1 MSDFQSQINKLVGEF
16 VTQVTALAR
25 QAAMDTLTTALGA
38 AAAKRKGGAG
48 AGPSL
53 AMPAAGRIAPAGGG
67 KRTKGA
73 KRPQA
78 EIEST
83 QQAVLEFIAKNPG
96 LRIEQINKE
105 LGTQTRDLQLPLRKL
120 IAAGSIRTEGE
131 KRATT
136 YYAGEG
142 KPARAASAAPSGPRR
157 RKKK

>member
-38 AAAKRKGGAG
+38 ASAARRKGGAG
-48 AGPSL
+48 GTAAALPL
-53 AMPAAGRIAPAGGG
+53 AKLVGG
-67 KRTKGA
+67 KRAKGA

-78 EIEST
+78 EIEGT
-83 QQAVLEFIAKNPG
+83 RQTVLDFITKNPG

-105 LGTQTRDLQLPLRKL
+105 LGTTTKDLQLPLRKL
-120 IAAGSIRTEGE
+120 IAAGQVKTEGE

-142 KPARAASAAPSGPRR
+142 KSSRASSAPSGPRR

>member
-25 QAAMDTLTTALGA
+25 QAAMDTLTTALGSASA
-38 AAAKRKGGAG
+38 ARRKGGAAG
-48 AGPSL
+48 AVPVARIAS
-53 AMPAAGRIAPAGGG
+53 AAGAKRI
-67 KRTKGA
+67 KGA

-78 EIEST
+78 EIEGT
-83 QQAVLEFIAKNPG
+83 RQRVLDFIKGNPG
-96 LRIEQINKE
+96 LRIEQINKQ
-105 LGTQTRDLQLPLRKL
+105 LGTQTRDLTLPLRKL
-120 IAAGSIRTEGE
+120 IGAGQLRTEGE

-142 KPARAASAAPSGPRR
+142 KPSRSSAPSGPRR